1 MALAISRLTLPSA
14 LASLPSMNILDQII
28 DFFVR
33 LVRGRIDSV
42 EIRAKSKG
50 MAVEARVKGAAAKQ
64 FNHVVDGAVG
74 KAKGA
79 VQKAPPPPEA
89 KR

>member
-1 MALAISRLTLPSA
+1 
-14 LASLPSMNILDQII
+14 MNIIDQII

-33 LVRGRIDSV
+33 LVRGRIDN
-42 EIRAKSKG
+42 AQMQLKSKG
-50 MAVEARVKGAAAKQ
+50 MAVEARVKGEAAKR
-64 FNHVVDGAVG
+64 FNQVVDGGVN

-79 VQKAPPPPEA
+79 VQRSPSDPPA

>member
-1 MALAISRLTLPSA
+1 
-14 LASLPSMNILDQII
+14 MNIIDQII

-33 LVRGRIDSV
+33 LIRGRVDNV
-42 EIRAKSKG
+42 QMQVKSKG
-50 MAVEARVKGAAAKQ
+50 LAVEARVKGEAAKR
-64 FNHVVDGAVG
+64 FNQAVDGSVA

-79 VQKAPPPPEA
+79 VQKAPPPQD